1 MFIMSER
8 KQIIHMQVRLVR
20 QAAERWKLSAAE
32 TAGVFEQYRVFE
44 YIRDCFGI
52 FHVEGDEAIWE
63 DLVPYLKSRGCA
75 YA

>member
-1 MFIMSER
+1 MSER
-8 KQIIHMQVRLVR
+8 KQITHMQVRIARMATEKWNLSV
-20 QAAERWKLSAAE
+20 AEVGRL
-32 TAGVFEQYRVFE
+32 FHQYQVFE

-63 DLVPYLKSRGCA
+63 DIVPYLKSRGCA

>member
-1 MFIMSER
+1 MSER
-8 KQIIHMQVRLVR
+8 KQIIHMQVRIARMATEKWNLPVAEVAKLFR
-20 QAAERWKLSAAE
+20 QY
-32 TAGVFEQYRVFE
+32 QVFE

-63 DLVPYLKSRGCA
+63 DVVPYLRSRGCV